1 MKQLSLIWVFRLWT
15 LQTLPMNMLDTLFLS
30 FQTEG
35 GIKDPPR
42 DLLVNILRE
51 VELQYAK
58 VSLFLYQLAWKN
70 IWQEEKQLAQMQW
83 FSFLS
88 VTIRRE
94 AAHIKGRTFMMCPCD
109 SVNKSFVAVC
119 AGEEGEE
126 WQNIVLSS
134 TCVWKGWR
142 KGLGYEHRAVRNKLN
157 LFFTA
162 LFAQFRLALVPWT
175 IPELDFFIFEVDL
188 ARQWQCTMSVIP
200 TLCVS
205 QNTTAL

>member
-119 AGEEGEE
+119 AGQG
-126 WQNIVLSS
+126 
-134 TCVWKGWR
+134 R
-142 KGLGYEHRAVRNKLN
+142 RVRNGRI
-157 LFFTA
+157 LFYRPHVCGRAEGKVWGMNT
-162 LFAQFRLALVPWT
+162 
-175 IPELDFFIFEVDL
+175 E
-188 ARQWQCTMSVIP
+188 QWGTSWIYF
-200 TLCVS
+200 L
-205 QNTTAL
+205 